1 MPRDYTEKIVTIK
14 AFGTDVHKKKP
25 LKRGV
30 KKRPAHRKSQPPNA
44 EIPMRLDVFQAE
56 AIEAVLNGHN
66 VLVAAPTG
74 TGKTLIAEKLAEKV
88 LSEGRGLVYTSPLK
102 ALSNQ
107 KFADFTEMFGADYVG
122 LVTGDITI
130 NGDAPLT
137 VMTTEIFRNKCFED
151 VDDLE
156 NIAYVVF
163 DEIHYLDDPHR
174 GTAWE
179 ESILFAPPHIKILG
193 LSATVPNV
201 SDVAAWIAEV
211 RGSDVQVVEE
221 HKRAVPLDIKWI
233 TPENEII
240 SASQAKNRVK
250 KLLAKRKEEAEK
262 YKIKESTMTN
272 RRSLHGKGF
281 KKPIGSD

>member
-1 MPRDYTEKIVTIK
+1 MPQANNSNSNTRSGSYSEESTEKVIK
-14 AFGTDVHKKKP
+14 
-25 LKRGV
+25 
-30 KKRPAHRKSQPPNA
+30 
-44 EIPMRLDVFQAE
+44 LDKFQVE
-56 AIEAVLNGHN
+56 AIEAVLRGQN

-88 LSEGRGLVYTSPLK
+88 LGEGKGLVYTSPLK

-107 KFADFTEMFGADYVG
+107 KYSDFKKMFGEQRVG

-151 VDDLE
+151 VEDL
-156 NIAYVVF
+156 NDIAYVVF

-179 ESILFAPPHIKILG
+179 EAILFAPPHVKILG

-201 SDVAAWIAEV
+201 REMAIWIGEV
-211 RGSDVQVVEE
+211 RNCDVVVVEE
-221 HKRAVPLDIKWI
+221 KKRAVPLEIKWI
-233 TPENEII
+233 SPDNRVL
-240 SASQAKNRVK
+240 SKSKAKRLVK
-250 KLLAKRKEEAEK
+250 KLCSKTDDDGQYKFGERKKHNYQKKR
-262 YKIKESTMTN
+262 
-272 RRSLHGKGF
+272 
-281 KKPIGSD
+281 

>member
-1 MPRDYTEKIVTIK
+1 MSDEKIVVMNDRRRKQTK
-14 AFGTDVHKKKP
+14 AKGRSQ
-25 LKRGV
+25 KRGYPQQ
-30 KKRPAHRKSQPPNA
+30 KRRPVRRTA
-44 EIPMRLDVFQAE
+44 EPIAPTGPLQLDRFQSE
-56 AIEAVLNGHN
+56 AIDAVLAGRN

-88 LSEGRGLVYTSPLK
+88 MGEGKGLVYTSPLK

-107 KFADFTEMFGADYVG
+107 KFADFKKMFGDDRVG

-151 VDDLE
+151 VEDLH

-179 ESILFAPPHIKILG
+179 ESILFAPPHVNILG

-201 SDVAAWIAEV
+201 QEVATWIAEV
-211 RGSDVQVVEE
+211 RNSDVLVVEE
-221 HKRAVPLDIKWI
+221 RERAVPLEINWVSPDQYIL
-233 TPENEII
+233 NE
-240 SASQAKNRVK
+240 SQAKRKVK
-250 KLLAKRKEEAEK
+250 KLIENRKEEIEQFKARGRKK
-262 YKIKESTMTN
+262 YY
-272 RRSLHGKGF
+272 
-281 KKPIGSD
+281 D

>member
-1 MPRDYTEKIVTIK
+1 MDEIKSNKKQSKGRGPRVQ
-14 AFGTDVHKKKP
+14 G
-25 LKRGV
+25 RN
-30 KKRPAHRKSQPPNA
+30 KKRPERHQVQQQTDTGPI
-44 EIPMRLDVFQAE
+44 ELDKFQVK
-56 AIEAVLNGHN
+56 AIEAVLNGNN

-88 LSEGRGLVYTSPLK
+88 MGEGKGLVYTSPLK

-107 KFADFTEMFGADYVG
+107 KYADFKKMFGDEKVG

-151 VDDLE
+151 IEDLE
-156 NIAYVVF
+156 NTAYVVF

-179 ESILFAPPHIKILG
+179 EAILFAPDQVKILG

-201 SDVAAWIAEV
+201 REMATWIGEV
-211 RGSDVQVVEE
+211 RQCEVLVVEE
-221 HKRAVPLDIKWI
+221 FKRAVPLEIQWI
-233 TPENEII
+233 DPENDLL
-240 SASQAKNRVK
+240 SKTQAKRQVRKLVDKQKGSIQQLRQQHDK
-250 KLLAKRKEEAEK
+250 KKRNQ
-262 YKIKESTMTN
+262 TN
-272 RRSLHGKGF
+272 QQRRGK
-281 KKPIGSD
+281 

>member
-1 MPRDYTEKIVTIK
+1 MSDKKVINMGDRRRKQGK
-14 AFGTDVHKKKP
+14 GRLLKHKGYP
-25 LKRGV
+25 QLKR
-30 KKRPAHRKSQPPNA
+30 RPVRKAAAPIAPTGPIQ
-44 EIPMRLDVFQAE
+44 LDDFQVE
-56 AIEAVLNGHN
+56 AIEAVLAGRN

-74 TGKTLIAEKLAEKV
+74 TGKTMIAEKLAEKV
-88 LSEGRGLVYTSPLK
+88 MGEGMGLIYTSPLK

-107 KFADFTEMFGADYVG
+107 KFSDFKEMFGDKRVG

-151 VDDLE
+151 LEDLH

-179 ESILFAPPHIKILG
+179 ESILFAPPHINILG

-201 SDVAAWIAEV
+201 KEVATWIAEV
-211 RGSDVQVVEE
+211 RNTDVLVVEE
-221 HKRAVPLDIKWI
+221 RERAVPLEINWVSPDNYIL
-233 TPENEII
+233 NE
-240 SASQAKNRVK
+240 SQAKRRVK
-250 KLLAKRKEEAEK
+250 KLIEKRKEEIQQLRTRGRKK
-262 YKIKESTMTN
+262 YY
-272 RRSLHGKGF
+272 R
-281 KKPIGSD
+281 

>member
-1 MPRDYTEKIVTIK
+1 MPRNYTEKIVTIN
-14 AFGTDVHKKKP
+14 AARNDVRKMQP

-30 KKRPAHRKSQPPNA
+30 KKRPVHRKTQPPNA
-44 EIPMRLDVFQAE
+44 EQPMQLDEFQAE

-107 KFADFTEMFGADYVG
+107 KFADFTEMFGRDFVG

-130 NGDAPLT
+130 NGDALLT

-151 VDDLE
+151 VEDLD

-201 SDVAAWIAEV
+201 DEVAQWIAEV
-211 RGSDVQVVEE
+211 RESDVLVVEE
-221 HKRAVPLDIKWI
+221 HRRAVPLDIKWI

-240 SASQAKNRVK
+240 GASQAKSRVK
-250 KLLAKRKEEAEK
+250 KMLAKRKEEAENTKSKRK
-262 YKIKESTMTN
+262 YY
-272 RRSLHGKGF
+272 
-281 KKPIGSD
+281 D